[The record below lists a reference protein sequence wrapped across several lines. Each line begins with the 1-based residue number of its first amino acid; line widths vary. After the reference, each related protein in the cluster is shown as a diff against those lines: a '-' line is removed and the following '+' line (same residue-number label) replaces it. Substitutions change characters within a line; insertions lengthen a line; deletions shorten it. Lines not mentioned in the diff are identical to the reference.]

1 MQLFPIE
8 MMAGLREKD
17 IIETIRISPRDAQK
31 GFSRSGFSDKVAGD
45 ALYHFAGSSSAPGA
59 PMTSSGAA
67 RWALPACG
75 VLPAARSA
83 AAIGQEPTLR
93 ARIRQRLAG
102 DLDPARLFPPGAP
115 RKTTCARGWPRSAP
129 MMRRYEKR
137 PCTRHPA
144 PIAWRCLLK
153 PRKLEVLYEELPN
166 VVTDALEE
174 QATWNVFKVKDR
186 DQPPGHNGQQAPQGT
201 VPVSMALMPPAGISG
216 HPVDR
221 SIPWSPSRRRRA
233 SPRM

>member
-1 MQLFPIE
+1 MPGSDSGWQETWIPP
-8 MMAGLREKD
+8 GCSRRRTTQDDLRAWLAALCSD
-17 IIETIRISPRDAQK
+17 DAQV
-31 GFSRSGFSDKVAGD
+31 REA
-45 ALYHFAGSSSAPGA
+45 ALHE
-59 PMTSSGAA
+59 TSCANSLEMLIEAA
-67 RWALPACG
+67 
-75 VLPAARSA
+75 
-83 AAIGQEPTLR
+83 Q
-93 ARIRQRLAG
+93 
-102 DLDPARLFPPGAP
+102 
-115 RKTTCARGWPRSAP
+115 
-129 MMRRYEKR
+129 
-137 PCTRHPA
+137 
-144 PIAWRCLLK
+144 
-153 PRKLEVLYEELPN
+153 LEVLYEELPN